1 MQYGQTESNSP
12 QNEDNPW
19 AAAFAALEN
28 SGNSEAAEG
37 TDGESAEGSDSN
49 GGEEMPDGSDSG
61 SFGDVDDGAAGLG
74 DDDQVLRSEDG
85 AGAGSPFDLSEED
98 IESYRASWEE
108 DVKDKAVEAMAKE
121 FVKKGIRNNNGKLG
135 ATIYDSD
142 IYRKESDGTVRF
154 FNPETGREF
163 NGDNP
168 RKQAQEWVDD
178 YNAELAKAFNGAC
191 EKYAAHLM
199 KTEAAP
205 LAVIEFA
212 PKYKALDPIR
222 RAMFDEV
229 IGDYEITGEDG
240 NVIGYSVDLNKALAM
255 VDRQV
260 SAIQGYAKANPRAAT
275 TPALDMKS
283 SSSAITSQ
291 PKEFTSLAEAMEYQQ
306 NLELEKLRSKKS
318 RR

>member
-49 GGEEMPDGSDSG
+49 GGGMVSHDSNSDS
-61 SFGDVDDGAAGLG
+61 FGYSSDGAAGHG
-74 DDDQVLRSEDG
+74 DDDSVLYSENG
-85 AGAGSPFDLSEED
+85 ESSGSPFDLTDED
-98 IESYRASWEE
+98 IETYRASWEE

-121 FVKKGIRNNNGKLG
+121 FINRGVRHKDGKLG
-135 ATIYDSD
+135 ATIYDED
-142 IYRKESDGTVRF
+142 IYHKESDGTVRF

-168 RKQAQEWVDD
+168 RKQAQEWVED

-191 EKYAAHLM
+191 EQYAEHL
-199 KTEAAP
+199 KKEEAAP

-260 SAIQGYAKANPRAAT
+260 SAIQGYAKANPRVAT

-283 SSSAITSQ
+283 SSSMITSQ
-291 PKEFTSLAEAMEYQQ
+291 PKEFSSLAEAMEYQQ

>member
-1 MQYGQTESNSP
+1 MLYGQTEGSSS

-19 AAAFAALEN
+19 IAAFAALEN
-28 SGNSEAAEG
+28 QDNPEPPEG
-37 TDGESAEGSDSN
+37 TGDASAESSDIN
-49 GGEEMPDGSDSG
+49 GGEELPNGSDDG
-61 SFGDVDDGAAGLG
+61 SFGDADDGAAGLG
-74 DDDQVLRSEDG
+74 DDDQVLRSENG
-85 AGAGSPFDLSEED
+85 ASSGSPFDLSDED
-98 IESYRASWEE
+98 IENYRANWEE
-108 DVKDKAVEAMAKE
+108 DVKDKAVEVMAKE
-121 FVKKGIRNNNGKLG
+121 FGKKGIRNNNGKLG

-212 PKYKALDPIR
+212 PKYKSLDPIR

-229 IGDYEITGEDG
+229 IGDYEVTDDSGS
-240 NVIGYSVDLNKALAM
+240 VIGYSLDLDKALAM

-260 SAIQGYAKANPRAAT
+260 SAIQGYAKANPRT
-275 TPALDMKS
+275 PTSPALDMKS
-283 SSSAITSQ
+283 SGRMLSSK
-291 PKEFTSLAEAMEYQQ
+291 PKEFSSLAEAMEYQQ
-306 NLELEKLRSKKS
+306 NLELERLRAKKD